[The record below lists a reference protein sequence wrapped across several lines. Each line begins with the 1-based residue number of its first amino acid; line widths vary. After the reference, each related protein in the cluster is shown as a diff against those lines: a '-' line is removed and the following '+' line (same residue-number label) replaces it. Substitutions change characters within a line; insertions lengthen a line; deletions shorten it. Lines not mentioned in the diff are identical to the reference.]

1 MKLHKLFRPLPKPL
15 GRAPLVSYPVDQ
27 TPLAQDPLPQDKLK
41 LRRQISDAVTQHLGT
56 DFDDAFPLTPCSQ
69 LEAHLVPFDEQGK
82 TGPSRQIVVKD
93 FDERGITFQHPQPLH
108 HRRALV
114 VIEGLNLG
122 RIAAE
127 VDLSWCRFS
136 GRGQYTS
143 GGRFVCLVSK
153 TA

>member
-1 MKLHKLFRPLPKPL
+1 MRLSKHSRPWPKHL
-15 GRAPLVSYPVDQ
+15 GPGELKFCRQVS
-27 TPLAQDPLPQDKLK
+27 A
-41 LRRQISDAVTQHLGT
+41 AVTQYRGS
-56 DFDDAFPLTPCSQ
+56 DFDDAFPLALCSD

-82 TGPSRQIVVKD
+82 TGPSCQIVVKD

-114 VIEGLNLG
+114 VLEGLNLG

-143 GGRFVCLVSK
+143 GGRFVCLVNK